1 QNFEIFLRFTHRYW
15 FHEVSEQS
23 QSRSLFE
30 LTVRHLKLHALY
42 DEVRERIYSMNSYL
56 ETDTTRRHTNTVLR
70 LTVVT
75 TFGLIGTV
83 TTGFIGMNLIGLTE
97 ISMVEKVVFFLL
109 IFVPTVF
116 LTLYTI
122 VKSRR
127 LSDFLDVLSDEEVSA
142 LDKFR
147 ALLDVWRKKRVI
159 DQ

>member
-1 QNFEIFLRFTHRYW
+1 
-15 FHEVSEQS
+15 
-23 QSRSLFE
+23 
-30 LTVRHLKLHALY
+30 
-42 DEVRERIYSMNSYL
+42 MNSYL

-97 ISMVEKVVFFLL
+97 IPMIEKVVFFLL
-109 IFVPTVF
+109 IFAPTAF
-116 LTLYTI
+116 LTFYTI

-127 LSDFLDVLSDEEVSA
+127 LSDFLDVLSDEQVSA
-142 LDKFR
+142 LDKFK

-159 DQ
+159 EE